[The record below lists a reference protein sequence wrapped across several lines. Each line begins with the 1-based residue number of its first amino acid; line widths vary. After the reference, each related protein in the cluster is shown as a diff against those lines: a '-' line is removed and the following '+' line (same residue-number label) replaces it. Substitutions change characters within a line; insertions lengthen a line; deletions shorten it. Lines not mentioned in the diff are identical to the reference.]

1 MSLLDNIAFGFSIVF
16 QPANLL
22 FAFLGVLI
30 GTIAGVLP
38 GIGAAASIALL
49 LPITFGMDPT
59 VAIIMVAGV
68 YYGSMYGGSTTSVLI
83 NVPGEAASVVTALDG
98 YQMARKGRAGAALG
112 MCAFASF
119 IAGTVGVVLLTFLAP
134 ALSKVA
140 LSFGPAEYTVLL
152 TIGLFCASVL
162 ASGSRVKS
170 LAMVATGLLLG
181 VVGIDPITGN
191 QRFTFGTIYLL
202 DGLNLVVLV
211 MGLFGISQVLMM
223 IDEGEGKGG
232 IFPVAMRLRELLPN
246 REEWRASYGPVT
258 RGSFLGFLLGL
269 LPGGGAVMASF
280 MAYAVEK
287 KISRHPERFGTGA
300 IEGVAA
306 SESANNSA
314 TAGAMVPLLTLGI
327 PFNVITGLMLA
338 ALMIHGI
345 RPGPLLVTNHPEI
358 FWGVI
363 ASMYVGNLMLLILN
377 LPLVGL
383 FVQLLK
389 VPHRLMWPLIVLIT
403 VVGTFSV
410 NNNTWD
416 VFVLIASGI
425 AGYILRKA
433 DFELAPLV
441 LALILGPQ
449 LETSFRQALVISDG
463 SLATFVTRPIA
474 AGMLG
479 FLAVVVVGVA
489 AWRLRRSPSASPTS
503 VTAPRDPKV
512 SGQ

>member
-1 MSLLDNIAFGFSIVF
+1 MSLLENIAFGFSVAF

-30 GTIAGVLP
+30 GTMAGILP

-49 LPITFGMDPT
+49 LPITFGMDPA

-119 IAGTVGVVLLTFLAP
+119 IAGTIGVVFLTFLAP

-140 LSFGPAEYTVLL
+140 LSFGPTEYTVLL
-152 TIGLFCASVL
+152 AVGLVCASVL
-162 ASGSRVKS
+162 ATGSRVKS
-170 LAMVATGLLLG
+170 LAMVVTGLLLG

-202 DGLNLVVLV
+202 DGLNMIVLV

-223 IDEGEGKGG
+223 IDEGKGGGG
-232 IFPVAMRLRELLPN
+232 IFPPSTRLRELLPN
-246 REEWRASYGPVT
+246 REEWRASAGPVT
-258 RGSFLGFLLGL
+258 RGSLLGFLLGL

-280 MAYAVEK
+280 LAYAVEK
-287 KISRHPERFGTGA
+287 KISAHPECFGKGA

-306 SESANNSA
+306 SEGANNSA

-377 LPLVGL
+377 LPLVGV

-389 VPHRLMWPLIVLIT
+389 IPHRLMWPLIVLVTII
-403 VVGTFSV
+403 GTYSV
-410 NNNTWD
+410 NSNAWD
-416 VFVLIASGI
+416 VFVLITSGI
-425 AGYILRKA
+425 LGYILRKA

-441 LALILGPQ
+441 LALMLGPQ
-449 LETSFRQALVISDG
+449 LETSFRQALIISDG
-463 SLATFVTRPIA
+463 SLAPFVTRPIA
-474 AGMLG
+474 AGMLA
-479 FLAVVVVGVA
+479 FLVAALLGVA
-489 AWRLRRSPSASPTS
+489 AWRAWKPSAVPPS
-503 VTAPRDPKV
+503 
-512 SGQ
+512 

>member
-1 MSLLDNIAFGFSIVF
+1 MLDNILYGFSVAF
-16 QPANLL
+16 QPANLF

-30 GTIAGVLP
+30 GTVAGVLP

-49 LPITFGMDPT
+49 LPITFGMDPV

-68 YYGSMYGGSTTSVLI
+68 YYGSMYGGSTTSILL

-119 IAGTVGVVLLTFLAP
+119 IAGTIGVVLLTFLAP

-140 LSFGPAEYTVLL
+140 LSFGPPEYTVLL
-152 TIGLFCASVL
+152 AIGLLCASIL
-162 ASGSRVKS
+162 ASGSRIKS
-170 LAMVATGLLLG
+170 LMMVVTGLLLG
-181 VVGIDPITGN
+181 VVGIDPITGA

-202 DGLNLVVLV
+202 DGLGLVVVV

-223 IDEGEGKGG
+223 IDEGEGEGG
-232 IFPVAMRLRELLPN
+232 VFPVTSRLRELLPN
-246 REEWRASYGPVT
+246 REEWRASWAPLT

-269 LPGGGAVMASF
+269 LPGGGAVLASF

-287 KISRHPERFGTGA
+287 KLSRHPERFGTGA
-300 IEGVAA
+300 IEGVAS
-306 SESANNSA
+306 SEGANNSA

-345 RPGPLLVTNHPEI
+345 RPGPLLISAHPEI

-363 ASMYVGNLMLLILN
+363 ASMYVGNLMLLVLN

-389 VPHRLMWPLIVLIT
+389 VPHRVMWPLIVLVT
-403 VVGTFSV
+403 VVGSYSV
-410 NNNTWD
+410 NHNSWD
-416 VFVLIASGI
+416 VFLMIAVGI
-425 AGYILRKA
+425 VGYALRKA

-441 LALILGPQ
+441 LALILGLQ
-449 LETSFRQALVISDG
+449 LETSFRQSLVASHG
-463 SLATFVTRPIA
+463 SLATFVTRPLA
-474 AGMLG
+474 AGMLAA
-479 FLAVVVVGVA
+479 LAAVLLAVA
-489 AWRLRRSPSASPTS
+489 AWRIWKRSSRKRSSTPISPSSRTW
-503 VTAPRDPKV
+503 
-512 SGQ
+512 